1 MDDGREDLGGA
12 VTTARHALRPKASP
26 AGGLSSGPRPIRGG
40 WSSCVGG
47 SGLILGYVGF
57 DKYFAWRGES
67 VTAWDI
73 VYLVLQLIPV
83 NSGAPPGR
91 IPWELSLARFL
102 VPAVSAYAA
111 LSALA
116 LVLRDQIQRVR
127 LRFVKGHTVVCGA
140 GRLGTLIAT
149 EFSRQGQAVAV
160 IDLDRD
166 HPNLEACR
174 QAGAVVIPGDATRPE
189 MLRAA
194 GVERAKV
201 LLAVCGSDA
210 TNAEVAAVVRRLVQ
224 GRRRSP
230 LTCVVR
236 VSDPRLTELLRD
248 TLFSADRADGIRLEM
263 TNFADLAARAVL
275 RAHPVPEA
283 GAGGRAP
290 NVVVMGAGTLTTSLI
305 SHLVRTVART
315 RIGRR
320 RAAPDFADRARGE
333 GCGRPAAIVVPP
345 SGTRV

>member
-1 MDDGREDLGGA
+1 M
-12 VTTARHALRPKASP
+12 
-26 AGGLSSGPRPIRGG
+26 
-40 WSSCVGG
+40 
-47 SGLILGYVGF
+47 
-57 DKYFAWRGES
+57 
-67 VTAWDI
+67 TAWDI
-73 VYLVLQLIPV
+73 VYLVVQLIPIS
-83 NSGAPPGR
+83 SGAPPGR
-91 IPWELSLARFL
+91 IPWELSLTRFL

-116 LVLRDQIQRVR
+116 LVLRDQIQRAR

-149 EFSRQGQAVAV
+149 EFSRQGQTVAV
-160 IDLDRD
+160 IDLNRD

-194 GVERAKV
+194 GVDRAKV
-201 LLAVCGSDA
+201 LLAVSRDEA

-248 TLFSADRADGIRLEM
+248 TLFSAECADGIRLEM
-263 TNFADLAARAVL
+263 TNSRTWRRAPCCERILCRKLGREAGRPERSRHGRRDSHDEPDLAPGACVARNA
-275 RAHPVPEA
+275 RP
-283 GAGGRAP
+283 RAP
-290 NVVVMGAGTLTTSLI
+290 A
-305 SHLVRTVART
+305 
-315 RIGRR
+315 
-320 RAAPDFADRARGE
+320 
-333 GCGRPAAIVVPP
+333 
-345 SGTRV
+345 SGSGFR

>member
-1 MDDGREDLGGA
+1 MNDGREDLGSVA
-12 VTTARHALRPKASP
+12 PTAAERYRPKRASRLRVVNWVRTHP
-26 AGGLSSGPRPIRGG
+26 WWVVVI
-40 WSSCVGG
+40 VGG

-57 DKYFAWRGES
+57 DRYFAGRGES

-73 VYLVLQLIPV
+73 LYLVVQLIPV

-189 MLRAA
+189 MLR
-194 GVERAKV
+194 
-201 LLAVCGSDA
+201 
-210 TNAEVAAVVRRLVQ
+210 
-224 GRRRSP
+224 GRR
-230 LTCVVR
+230 
-236 VSDPRLTELLRD
+236 
-248 TLFSADRADGIRLEM
+248 
-263 TNFADLAARAVL
+263 
-275 RAHPVPEA
+275 
-283 GAGGRAP
+283 GRP
-290 NVVVMGAGTLTTSLI
+290 
-305 SHLVRTVART
+305 
-315 RIGRR
+315 
-320 RAAPDFADRARGE
+320 GE
-333 GCGRPAAIVVPP
+333 GAVGRVRERRHQRRSGGGRPAPRA
-345 SGTRV
+345 GTPRAAR